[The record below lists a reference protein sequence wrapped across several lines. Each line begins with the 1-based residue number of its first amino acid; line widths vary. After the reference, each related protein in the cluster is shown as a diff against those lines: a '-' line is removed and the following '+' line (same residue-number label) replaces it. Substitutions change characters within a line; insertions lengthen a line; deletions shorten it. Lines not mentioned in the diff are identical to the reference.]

1 MAVSGTPNKNFLPN
15 DDPESPPS
23 LYNEDVLSKT
33 KDDSDSDEHYQGRRP
48 SRIAPVRSGSVAESR
63 VSIGKQLELEADN
76 AIKYRTCSW
85 QKVR

>member
-1 MAVSGTPNKNFLPN
+1 MAVNQTSKKSLLTSE
-15 DDPESPPS
+15 DPESQHFS
-23 LYNEDVLSKT
+23 DNSDLA
-33 KDDSDSDEHYQGRRP
+33 KDKHDSESDEHLQERRP
-48 SRIAPVRSGSVAESR
+48 SRIAPVRTGSVAESR